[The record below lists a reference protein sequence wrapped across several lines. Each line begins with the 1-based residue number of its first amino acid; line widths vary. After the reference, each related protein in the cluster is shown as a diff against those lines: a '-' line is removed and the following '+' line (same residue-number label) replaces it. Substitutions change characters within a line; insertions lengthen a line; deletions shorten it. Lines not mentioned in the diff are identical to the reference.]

1 MRVEGRAVTGG
12 MITSIVVGIYMYI
25 CREKTIENKMKKA
38 IVIGASS
45 GIGREVGRLLIDDG
59 WHVGIVARRQERLLE
74 LQSGCPERVS
84 VLAAD
89 VREPAVTTRLGT
101 LIGEMGG
108 IDLLFYAAGI
118 GKYGICIDEE
128 AEMSTVETNVVAFT
142 RVIDYIYNYMSSG
155 GKGGHIAVITSIAGT
170 KGLGAAP
177 AYSATKAFQS
187 TYIEALEQQS
197 RMTAAPVTF
206 TDIRPGFV
214 DTPLLAGT
222 RRFPMLMDVEHVARL
237 IVRAI
242 YKRRHVSVIDW
253 RWRLLT
259 AAWRL
264 LPPALWRR
272 LRWVK

>member
-1 MRVEGRAVTGG
+1 
-12 MITSIVVGIYMYI
+12 
-25 CREKTIENKMKKA
+25 MKKA

-45 GIGREVGRLLIDDG
+45 GIGREVSRLLIQDG
-59 WHVGIVARRQERLLE
+59 WHVGVVARRQERLLE
-74 LQSGCPERVS
+74 LKNDCPERVT

-89 VREPAVTTRLGT
+89 VREPAVTGQLDT
-101 LIGEMGG
+101 LIGQLGG

-118 GKYGICIDEE
+118 GKYGICIDEKV
-128 AEMSTVETNVVAFT
+128 EMSTVETNVVAFT
-142 RVIDYIYNYMSSG
+142 RVIDYIYNYMSAHG
-155 GKGGHIAVITSIAGT
+155 GGHIAVITSIAGT

-187 TYIEALEQQS
+187 TYIEALEQQA
-197 RMTAAPVTF
+197 RMSHNANITF

-222 RRFPMLMDVEHVARL
+222 RPFPMLMNVQSVAL
-237 IVRAI
+237 SIVKAI
-242 YKRRHVSVIDW
+242 YKRRHVIVLDW

-264 LPPALWRR
+264 VPPALWRR
-272 LRWVK
+272 FTWIK

>member
-1 MRVEGRAVTGG
+1 
-12 MITSIVVGIYMYI
+12 
-25 CREKTIENKMKKA
+25 MKKA
-38 IVIGASS
+38 VIIGASS
-45 GIGREVGRLLIDDG
+45 GIGREVSRLLIRDG
-59 WHVGIVARRQERLLE
+59 WHVGVVARRQERLLE
-74 LQSGCPERVS
+74 LQADCPERVS

-89 VREPAVTTRLGT
+89 VREPAVTGRLCT
-101 LIGEMGG
+101 LIGQMGG

-118 GKYGICIDEE
+118 GKYGICIDEKV
-128 AEMSTVETNVVAFT
+128 EMSTVETNVVAFT
-142 RVIDYIYNYMSSG
+142 RVIDFTYNYMSAHG
-155 GKGGHIAVITSIAGT
+155 GGHIAVITSIAGT

-187 TYIEALEQQS
+187 TYIEALEQQA
-197 RMTAAPVTF
+197 RMTATPVTF

-222 RRFPMLMDVEHVARL
+222 RRFPMLMDVEPVARL
-237 IVRAI
+237 IVKAI

-272 LRWVK
+272 FRWVK